1 MEKTCYNNRIIE
13 RNNNLFNDKISHRNN
28 HVKKGG
34 TVLEN
39 QTIRNAAK
47 AAGVRLW
54 EVAEAL
60 GIADGM
66 LSRKLRRELPDAE
79 RERILRIIEEI
90 AQQKEA

>member
-1 MEKTCYNNRIIE
+1 M
-13 RNNNLFNDKISHRNN
+13 
-28 HVKKGG
+28 
-34 TVLEN
+34 EN